1 MEGGQA
7 TGDHKGEVDKK
18 EVVNNKENGAR
29 EGRCAKKKPKE
40 EGGDSEKR
48 GDQRRPE
55 EEFSKISILIFFL
68 TQTQPIRLQDIPWS
82 ADFWANFLLRKFSL
96 CDWSILIT

>member
-1 MEGGQA
+1 MINNEG
-7 TGDHKGEVDKK
+7 
-18 EVVNNKENGAR
+18 NGAR

-55 EEFSKISILIFFL
+55 EEKGKIISKISILIFFL

-82 ADFWANFLLRKFSL
+82 ADFWANFLL
-96 CDWSILIT
+96 

>member
-1 MEGGQA
+1 MIIR
-7 TGDHKGEVDKK
+7 GEVDKT
-18 EVVNNKENGAR
+18 EVVNNKGNGAR

-40 EGGDSEKR
+40 EGGESEKR
-48 GDQRRPE
+48 VIRGDRKRKRE
-55 EEFSKISILIFFL
+55 KLFSKISILIFFL